1 MASIRRNW
9 PALDASVGLDAFHD
23 AVGAELVNGFG
34 KYLVKLVFRE
44 SLLVTAAGP
53 ARA

>member
-1 MASIRRNW
+1 MAFIGRNR
-9 PALDASVGLDAFHD
+9 PAVVGRLDAFHD